1 MTTWCARSTASISP
15 PRPSSATME
24 ACGPRAPASLRS
36 SLSPSIFPFFNSF
49 MLFFFLIRLDLVV
62 LVIWFSFFF
71 FSEIIFWFFLLIYVV
86 DWSFW
91 LCLFPRKKNFWKMFY
106 TLIRLISDCFFRGSV
121 YLCTS
126 AIHFDEI
133 NVIWFAI
140 YNFMYRFWFW
150 IRIFFREIRLSSVWL
165 QRKALDWTRNY
176 WILWFF
182 FSSSVYCIGFR

>member
-91 LCLFPRKKNFWKMFY
+91 LCLFPRKKNSRKMFY
-106 TLIRLISDCFFRGSV
+106 TLIRLISDCFLEDLYISV
-121 YLCTS
+121 LPQSILMKLTWFDLQSITS
-126 AIHFDEI
+126 CIDFG
-133 NVIWFAI
+133 FG
-140 YNFMYRFWFW
+140 FG
-150 IRIFFREIRLSSVWL
+150 
-165 QRKALDWTRNY
+165 
-176 WILWFF
+176 F
-182 FSSSVYCIGFR
+182 FSVKFDWAPFGCREKR